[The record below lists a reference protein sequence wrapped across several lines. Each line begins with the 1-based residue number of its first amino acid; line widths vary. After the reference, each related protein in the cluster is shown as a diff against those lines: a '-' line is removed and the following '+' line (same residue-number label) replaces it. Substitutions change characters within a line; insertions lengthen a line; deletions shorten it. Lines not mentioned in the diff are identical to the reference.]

1 MQPAR
6 QDGFADIHSHD
17 LYGMDDG
24 ARTRHDSLRMLEM
37 AARSGTTDIVATPHA
52 NSRYRYDPH
61 LIDAQIVDLNASV
74 TGIRVHRGCDFSLQA
89 DNIDDALANPARYSI
104 NGLQYLMVE
113 FPGIPTFGNHDG
125 ILEHL
130 LRAGLVPIITHP
142 ERNAAIRR
150 TPRKLAR
157 WVELGCCVQVTAG
170 SFVGRFGM
178 AAHRC
183 VNGLL
188 ASGLVHVVA
197 SDAHDC
203 EHRPPTLD
211 SVYDAL
217 VHEWGAESI
226 HPLFVDNPRA
236 VIAGAT
242 IDAPSLPRRRRRRWF
257 EVWR

>member
-6 QDGFADIHSHD
+6 HDGFADIHSHV

-24 ARTRHDSLRMLEM
+24 ARTRDDSLRMLEL

-52 NSRYRYDPH
+52 NSRYRYDPQ
-61 LIDAQIVDLNASV
+61 LIDAQIADLNAAAA
-74 TGIRVHRGCDFSLQA
+74 GIRLHRGCDFSLQA
-89 DNIDDALANPARYSI
+89 DNIDDAIANPARYSI

-113 FPGIPTFGNHDG
+113 FPDIPTFGSHDG

-130 LRAGLVPIITHP
+130 LGAGLVPIITHP

-150 TPRKLAR
+150 APRKVAR
-157 WVELGCCVQVTAG
+157 WVELGCYVQVTAA
-170 SFVGRFGM
+170 SFGGRFGKG
-178 AAHRC
+178 ARDS

-188 ASGLVHVVA
+188 ASGLVHFVA

-203 EHRPPTLD
+203 EHRPPMLG

-217 VHEWGAESI
+217 VREWGAENI
-226 HPLFVDNPRA
+226 HPLFVENPRA

-242 IDAPSLPRRRRRRWF
+242 IDAPSLPLRRRRR
-257 EVWR
+257 